1 MSIAAHHERLM
12 TVIRGPH
19 LSEKAHTAAESNQV
33 VLKVRT
39 DATKA
44 EIRQAVE
51 FLFEVKVDD
60 VKVVN
65 VKGKTKRFGQT
76 KGRRV
81 DWKKAYVRLAEG
93 SSLERILGAEL
104 A

>member
-1 MSIAAHHERLM
+1 MSKASHEERLM

-19 LSEKAHTAAESNQV
+19 LSEKSHIVAESNQV
-33 VLKVRT
+33 VLKVRK

-51 FLFEVKVDD
+51 LLFEVKVDN
-60 VKVVN
+60 VTVLN
-65 VKGKTKRFGQT
+65 VKGKTKRFGAT
-76 KGRRV
+76 RGKRA

-93 SSLERILGAEL
+93 SQLDFLGAE
-104 A
+104 

>member
-1 MSIAAHHERLM
+1 MSVASRQERLM

-19 LSEKAHTAAESNQV
+19 VSEKTHMAAESNQV

-39 DATKA
+39 DASKS

-51 FLFEVKVDD
+51 LMFD
-60 VKVVN
+60 VKVEGVSVLN

-76 KGRRV
+76 RGRRN

-93 SSLERILGAEL
+93 SQIETLLGTE
-104 A
+104 